1 MLEFALIITGCIAAH
16 FFYTARISSTRR
28 EVKLLQQRI
37 SEEQACNTQLRQSL
51 QAVSHEKE
59 RIATAYEKDK
69 DFWEQKARS
78 LENLEAKWKETFE
91 NITSKML
98 RSSEHNLTQKTE
110 TSLEHFRK
118 HMRSSLDNQDAA
130 FGKLEKSLKEGMVTL
145 STHITTLAKD
155 QTTFSKTLQEH
166 KELFLGAQHAFR
178 AQTEKLL
185 HALKTPQVRGQWGE
199 IQLKRIVELSG
210 MEPYCDFSTQKS
222 VTTDDAGNT
231 IRPDLL
237 INLPENR
244 HIVVDAKAPLGHY
257 LEGME
262 IHDINER
269 NKKMSLHAKQI
280 WGHVTALSSKKYWD
294 HFNSPDFV
302 ILFMPGEPF
311 LSSALEHDPSLLE
324 RAANQSVVI
333 ATPTTLLALLK
344 AVHYGWRNMRI
355 AENIRHV
362 LDVSTTLLQRADAF
376 AQHFQKIGASLEA
389 TNSHFNKA
397 VSSFETRL
405 LPSARKLHK
414 LGLTATEKDLSVQPI
429 HEKPRSPRSTKQ
441 DI

>member
-1 MLEFALIITGCIAAH
+1 MLEIALMVAVGCAGH
-16 FFYTARISSTRR
+16 FFYMARMSAIKR
-28 EVKLLQQRI
+28 ELKLLQQRL
-37 SEEQACNTQLRQSL
+37 SEEQACNEKLHKEIHTISQD
-51 QAVSHEKE
+51 KE
-59 RIATAYEKDK
+59 RIATAYAKDK
-69 DFWEQKARS
+69 DFWEQKKNN
-78 LENLEAKWKETFE
+78 LENLESKWKETFE

-118 HMRSSLDNQDAA
+118 HMRTSLDNQDAA
-130 FGKLEKSLKEGMVTL
+130 FGKLEKSLKEGMVSL

-155 QTTFSKTLQEH
+155 QTTLGKTLQDH

-178 AQTEKLL
+178 AQTDKLL

-199 IQLKRIVELSG
+199 IQLRRIIELSG
-210 MEPYCDFSTQKS
+210 MEPYCDFSTQQS
-222 VTTDDAGNT
+222 VTTDDTGSI
-231 IRPDLL
+231 IRPDVL

-262 IHDINER
+262 ANDITER
-269 NKKMSLHAKQI
+269 NKKMLLHAKQI
-280 WGHVTALSSKKYWD
+280 WTHVTALSSKKYWD
-294 HFNSPDFV
+294 HLNSPDFV

-311 LSSALEHDPSLLE
+311 LSSALEHDPALLE
-324 RAANQSVVI
+324 RAANLSVVI

-362 LDVSTTLLQRADAF
+362 LDVSTTLLQRADSF
-376 AQHFQKIGASLEA
+376 AQHFQKIGSALET

-414 LGLTATEKDLSVQPI
+414 LGLTATEKDLSIQPI
-429 HEKPRSPRSTKQ
+429 HEKPRAPRPTKQ
-441 DI
+441 NL